1 MLHDED
7 RTPRP
12 RVPTPFLGVPLRLL
26 MKRSS
31 VPSMIG
37 GCAPCA
43 PLSWSHNTCSWMPA
57 EHSHALCRRRGPPL
71 CSWIAE
77 VLRHPARDRVD
88 PHPVQCVW
96 LSDLWA
102 GPSAPHSTLGVMLR
116 SVEASVQDH
125 QLLRPSTIRAVDQG
139 EKSLVDDADGQVS

>member
-1 MLHDED
+1 MEY
-7 RTPRP
+7 
-12 RVPTPFLGVPLRLL
+12 
-26 MKRSS
+26 
-31 VPSMIG
+31 
-37 GCAPCA
+37 
-43 PLSWSHNTCSWMPA
+43 
-57 EHSHALCRRRGPPL
+57 SHALVSEKRPTSLLMDRSAL
-71 CSWIAE
+71 LQA
-77 VLRHPARDRVD
+77 VRHPARDHVGA
-88 PHPVQCVW
+88 HPVQCVW